1 MSGVSSALY
10 VGAVTHRRLRPRK
23 HGLRYRTYALLLDL
37 DEVDALARRL
47 RLFSRNRF
55 NLFSFFD
62 GDYGAGGAE
71 PLRAQIEAHAAAA
84 GLALHGG
91 RILLLTMPRIL
102 GYAFNPLSVYF
113 CYDRAGR
120 LLAILYEVNNTFG
133 ERHGYFIPVEPGAA
147 DVVTHSCAKR
157 LYVSPFIPMDA
168 TYQFTVSPPA
178 QDVSIAIVERD
189 AAGVL
194 LTAVQRQSRRELTDA
209 ALARLFFS
217 HPLLTFKV
225 IAGIH
230 FEALLLWAKGVRLAS
245 RGRRPD
251 ETVTV
256 VARRG
261 GS

>member
-1 MSGVSSALY
+1 MSGLSSALY

-23 HGLRYRTYALLLDL
+23 HSLRYRTYALLIDL
-37 DEVDALARRL
+37 DELDALGRRL

-62 GDYGAGGAE
+62 GDYGSGGAE
-71 PLRAQIEAHAAAA
+71 PLRAQIEAHASAA
-84 GLALHGG
+84 GLPLQGG

-113 CYDRAGR
+113 CYGR
-120 LLAILYEVNNTFG
+120 GGGLLAILYEVNNTFG

-147 DVVTHSCAKR
+147 GVLRQSCAKR
-157 LYVSPFIPMDA
+157 LYVSPFIPMEA
-168 TYQFTVSPPA
+168 TYQFTVSPPG
-178 QDVSIAIVERD
+178 QRLSVAIVERD

-230 FEALLLWAKGVRLAS
+230 FEALLLWAKGVRLAP
-245 RGRRPD
+245 RPPRPD
-251 ETVTV
+251 EPVTL

-261 GS
+261 ES